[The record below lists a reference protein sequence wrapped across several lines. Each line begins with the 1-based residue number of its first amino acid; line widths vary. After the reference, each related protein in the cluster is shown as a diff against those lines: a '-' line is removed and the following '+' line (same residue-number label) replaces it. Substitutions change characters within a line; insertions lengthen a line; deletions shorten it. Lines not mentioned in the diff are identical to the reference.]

1 MILRRIMAKN
11 LGSIPNI
18 DIDLTNITLASVI
31 GANGIGKTLVF
42 TLIPTYCF
50 YGVTKRGRTDNGIT
64 IDHLLKTGEH
74 ELFILTEFEEA
85 GNIYQIFRTYTAKG
99 KGKNTLDFQIKNG
112 DKWESLND
120 VKSNAETQKKIIA
133 LLGIDVDAFISS
145 SMILQG
151 SADELTKRPASKRKA
166 IYTQFLGLD
175 IYDRLQ
181 VQAKEKEKATS
192 VKLSASQTKLADLK
206 AKLETLPEIQAQFDE
221 VKKSVTLNAVDIRDK
236 ENELA
241 AIQGTIKELEDRQNE
256 AKQLAK
262 NMVGLHTDILD
273 INDELLTLNEKI
285 EGYDAILES
294 EPEITARIT
303 ELAGLRSKLPAL
315 EEKVKRLTELETEE
329 TRLSDEEMKLADEQS
344 KLATRMVDLELELS
358 VKDELQQ
365 TSEQYQQILAEL
377 IELDSKAERHRHFTE
392 RLTLADKDLLTA
404 STKLDTLLN
413 QLTQIEKKVA
423 ILADSRCIDSQN
435 AKCKFLKDAQEAKAQ
450 LPGLKEQIEDAREA
464 LKPLYSNK
472 QSIEEELEDLAYD
485 SAYPA
490 KLKNESES
498 LRKQAEKY
506 AALSGKEEL
515 LKEVK
520 TQRDS
525 LDKRITDI
533 NDKVLKL
540 QVDIKALKTETAS
553 FSDLKAQIT
562 VLEPYEKKAQEP
574 PQAKANREA
583 ARQQLIK
590 LEADRTAKKERF
602 QELREQYDKLN
613 EGLLDALK
621 EAKDQQETVQLE
633 LKVKQS
639 QANSL
644 YARQGSLQTQL
655 EALQQTEIEHQQLSQ
670 EIAPLAKELTRWGVL
685 ARAFG
690 KSGIQA
696 LIIDSNIQEQER
708 LTNEILYQM
717 TNGENSIRL
726 DTQRDKKD
734 GSGQIETLDIW
745 VSDSSGY
752 ERIYETY
759 SGQKLRIDLA
769 LSLGLAAL
777 SASKTGSKIEF
788 CVLDEVFGS
797 QDAEHR
803 DLIIESLKAVS
814 GRFKQVLVISH
825 IEQAQAAFP
834 QQIIMSEGGKVE
846 VVYN

>member
-1 MILRRIMAKN
+1 MIPRKLKIKN
-11 LGSIPNI
+11 FGAIPEAEI
-18 DIDLTNITLASVI
+18 DFSGISLASIV
-31 GANGIGKTLVF
+31 GANGRGKSTFFTWAPLFALFGKTKPGLSVDDF
-42 TLIPTYCF
+42 VRKGQQDMMVQF
-50 YGVTKRGRTDNGIT
+50 
-64 IDHLLKTGEH
+64 
-74 ELFILTEFEEA
+74 EFEHQGA
-85 GNIYQIFRTYTAKG
+85 IYQATRTRSLKG
-99 KGKNTLDFQIKNG
+99 KGKSSAELQKLVDGAWQ
-112 DKWESLND
+112 SLTEAKIAD
-120 VKSNAETQKKIIA
+120 TDKKIRDLLSLDADTFIA
-133 LLGIDVDAFISS
+133 S
-145 SMILQG
+145 SMILQNDA
-151 SADELTKRPASKRKA
+151 SNFTKKPPGERKA
-166 IYTQFLGLD
+166 ILAQVLGLE
-175 IYDRLQ
+175 IYDKLQ
-181 VQAKEKEKATS
+181 KLAKAKADETNII
-192 VKLSASQTKLADLK
+192 LATSQTKIADL
-206 AKLETLPEIQAQFDE
+206 ATKLEALPDVQAQFDE

-485 SAYPA
+485 SAYHA

-515 LKEVK
+515 LQTIRE
-520 TQRDS
+520 QRDS

-562 VLEPYEKKAQEP
+562 VLEPYEKKAQEL

-583 ARQQLIK
+583 ARQQLVK
-590 LEADRTAKKERF
+590 LEADKTTKTEQHR
-602 QELREQYDKLN
+602 ELREQYNKLN
-613 EGLLDALK
+613 EGLQTALD
-621 EAKDQQETVQLE
+621 
-633 LKVKQS
+633 
-639 QANSL
+639 QANEDSKQVQISL
-644 YARQGSLQTQL
+644 KNLQSNANTLFTRQGSLQNQID
-655 EALQQTEIEHQQLSQ
+655 ALLKDQEEHQRLSA
-670 EIAPLAKELTRWGVL
+670 EIAPIAKELIRWQLLV
-685 ARAFG
+685 RAFG
-690 KSGIQA
+690 KNGIPV
-696 LIIDSNIQEQER
+696 LI
-708 LTNEILYQM
+708 L
-717 TNGENSIRL
+717 ENSLPELERISNNIL
-726 DTQRDKKD
+726 DQMSAGRHSMQFSTQRDAKTKD
-734 GSGQIETLDIW
+734 TQIETLDILI
-745 VSDSSGY
+745 SDWAGTRPYESFSGG
-752 ERIYETY
+752 E
-759 SGQKLRIDLA
+759 QLRIDLA
-769 LSLGLAAL
+769 IRLGLAEL
-777 SASKTGSKIEF
+777 LASRAGSKIEF
-788 CVLDEVFGS
+788 TVLDEVFGS

-803 DLIIESLKAVS
+803 ELIIDSLKAVS
-814 GRFKQVLVISH
+814 NRFKQVLVISH

-834 QQIIMSEGGKVE
+834 QQIIMSKGGKVE